1 MEKLIENG
9 KQMGLEGDALQKFV
23 LEQQAIEREH
33 EREQQAIEREHE
45 VEQQA
50 RERDERAAKR
60 EHEKILKEA
69 ELKIASINASQ
80 MSFPGQGV
88 VSAKYPKLSAFDES
102 KDNMD
107 SFLFRFEKYV
117 VAQGM
122 KPEDWAMSLSALLL
136 GTALEVYR
144 RLGKDDS
151 DDYQKLKKALLK
163 RYGMTEEGFRNKF
176 RNSRVEKGE
185 TPSQFVDRLT
195 NYFER
200 WVEFGE
206 VSKVLEICLIL
217 F

>member
-33 EREQQAIEREHE
+33 ESEQQVIEREHE
-45 VEQQA
+45 LEQQA
-50 RERDERAAKR
+50 REREESAAKR

-69 ELKIASINASQ
+69 ELKIASLNASQ
-80 MSFPGQGV
+80 MSFQGQGV

-122 KPEDWAMSLSALLL
+122 KPEDWAISLSELLS

-144 RLGKDDS
+144 RLGKNDS

-163 RYGMTEEGFRNKF
+163 RYGMTEEGFRNK
-176 RNSRVEKGE
+176 
-185 TPSQFVDRLT
+185 
-195 NYFER
+195 
-200 WVEFGE
+200 
-206 VSKVLEICLIL
+206 L

>member
-1 MEKLIENG
+1 MEKLVENG

-33 EREQQAIEREHE
+33 EL
-45 VEQQA
+45 EQQA

-69 ELKIASINASQ
+69 ELKIASLNASQ

-88 VSAKYPKLSAFDES
+88 VLAKYPKLSAFDES

-122 KPEDWAMSLSALLL
+122 KPEDWAMSLSALLS

-144 RLGKDDS
+144 RLGKDDG
-151 DDYQKLKKALLK
+151 DDYQKLKKVLLK

-195 NYFER
+195 N
-200 WVEFGE
+200 
-206 VSKVLEICLIL
+206 
-217 F
+217 

>member
-1 MEKLIENG
+1 
-9 KQMGLEGDALQKFV
+9 
-23 LEQQAIEREH
+23 
-33 EREQQAIEREHE
+33 
-45 VEQQA
+45 
-50 RERDERAAKR
+50 
-60 EHEKILKEA
+60 
-69 ELKIASINASQ
+69 
-80 MSFPGQGV
+80 
-88 VSAKYPKLSAFDES
+88 
-102 KDNMD
+102 MD

-122 KPEDWAMSLSALLL
+122 KPEDWAMSLSAPLS
-136 GTALEVYR
+136 GTALEVYQ

-185 TPSQFVDRLT
+185 TPSQLGDRLT

-206 VSKVLEICLIL
+206 VTKNFANLSDLIL
-217 F
+217 REQFLLNCSKPLACTENSKKMACLAEQYVEAHGDQNCFVK